1 VELAAVRGVTWRAV
15 GYAAWLLV
23 LGASPHVRAD
33 ANRHTFWEVKGHTNT
48 VYLLGSVH
56 MLKPDDSA
64 LPAEVLEAYQ
74 SSKSLVMELDLNGVD
89 SEALL
94 GTGIE
99 SAMLPE
105 GQSLSEVLGAELYA
119 DLVEH
124 AKKLGLEPEIMDR
137 FQPWF
142 AALLMEQTAL
152 SQAGMEA
159 GAGVDEQFA
168 QRARDDDKPI
178 IALETAEEQLGFFAH
193 LSMNQQRQY
202 LRATLKDLN
211 TEGTDAAAMVRAW
224 QNGDTAELEHLMR
237 KDSASNPELFHLLTT
252 ERNRKWLPKIAALL
266 REDQNYLVIVGALHL
281 VGDDGLVE
289 LLRRQGFQVVQH

>member
-1 VELAAVRGVTWRAV
+1 MRGLARRTVT
-15 GYAAWLLV
+15 YAAWLLV
-23 LGASPHVRAD
+23 LGASPHAHAD
-33 ANRHTFWEVKGHTNT
+33 ANRHTFWEVKGRTNT

-64 LPAEVLEAYQ
+64 LPAEVLQAYQ

-94 GTGIE
+94 GAGIE
-99 SAMLPE
+99 STMLPE
-105 GQSLSEVLGAELYA
+105 GQSLSEVLGVDLYA
-119 DLVEH
+119 DLAEH
-124 AKKLGLEPEIMDR
+124 AKRLGLQAEIMDR

-152 SQAGMEA
+152 SQAGLEA

-193 LSMNQQRQY
+193 LSMPQQRQY

-211 TEGTDAAAMVRAW
+211 TEGSDTAVMVQAW
-224 QNGDTAELEHLMR
+224 QNGDTAALERLMR
-237 KDSASNPELFHLLTT
+237 KESASNPELFRMLTT
-252 ERNRKWLPKIAALL
+252 ERNQKWLPKIAALL
-266 REDQNYLVIVGALHL
+266 HEDQNYLVIVGALHL
-281 VGDDGLVE
+281 VGEDGLVE
-289 LLRRQGFQVVQH
+289 LLKRQGFEVIQH